1 MEVTNSSFY
10 GGIQKM
16 ELRSLMTPMT
26 FVGGEICF
34 RNCVPIIIK
43 SFIFAL

>member
-16 ELRSLMTPMT
+16 ELHFLMTPVT
-26 FVGGEICF
+26 FVGG
-34 RNCVPIIIK
+34 
-43 SFIFAL
+43 